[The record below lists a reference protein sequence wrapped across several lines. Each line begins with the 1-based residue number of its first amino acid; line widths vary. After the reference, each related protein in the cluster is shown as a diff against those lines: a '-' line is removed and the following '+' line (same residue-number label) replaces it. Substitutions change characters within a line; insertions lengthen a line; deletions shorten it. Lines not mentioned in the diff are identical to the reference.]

1 MSVTRS
7 IFSITA
13 ILGLFILSGCGAGL
27 DDVRIE
33 QGTVVELGETPFY
46 PQEMYQC
53 GPASLA
59 MLLGA
64 SEVTIDPDILASQ
77 VYLPGRKGSLQLEL
91 ISTGRQYGR
100 IPYIID
106 SQLSALISE
115 LGAGRPVLV
124 LQNLGLNIFP
134 VYHYAVVIGA
144 LPPDKLVLRS
154 GTTRRLV
161 VDADHFLASWRRAGS
176 WGMVVLNPGELPEAP
191 DPVRYLEAVSSFEIS
206 GNIPEAEL
214 AYRAACSAWPGNQT
228 ARVALGNNYLR
239 QARYQEAALIFR
251 ELLAINP
258 NHVAAS
264 NNLAEALVKRGCYEQ
279 ALAVINRTVTIAEE
293 LNSPLTKTVLE
304 TQLEISEQVKALQS
318 GQQGRCTEL
327 Q

>member
-1 MSVTRS
+1 M
-7 IFSITA
+7 
-13 ILGLFILSGCGAGL
+13 
-27 DDVRIE
+27 
-33 QGTVVELGETPFY
+33 
-46 PQEMYQC
+46 
-53 GPASLA
+53 
-59 MLLGA
+59 
-64 SEVTIDPDILASQ
+64 
-77 VYLPGRKGSLQLEL
+77 
-91 ISTGRQYGR
+91 
-100 IPYIID
+100 ID
-106 SQLSALISE
+106 SKLSALLSE
-115 LGAGRPVLV
+115 LRAGRPVLV

-134 VYHYAVVIGA
+134 VYHYAVVIGT

-161 VDADHFLASWRRAGS
+161 VDADHFLATWRRADS
-176 WGMVVLNPGELPEAP
+176 WGMVVLKPGELPEAP

-206 GNIPEAEL
+206 GNMLEAEL
-214 AYRAACSAWPGNQT
+214 AYSAACSAWPENQT

-239 QARYQEAALIFR
+239 QARYQEAGSVFR
-251 ELLAINP
+251 ELLTINP

-293 LNSPLTKTVLE
+293 LNSALTKTVRQ
-304 TQLEISEQVKALQS
+304 TQLEIREQMKELHP